1 MERQRRGKSARCSKV
16 ANTFVF
22 NLNHTATVIYVD
34 TEEGLAP
41 EIIGGLQALGHRLE
55 MIRGHARVGMGGGQ
69 VIQINPETGVLRAG
83 SEPRKDGCA
92 IGF

>member
-1 MERQRRGKSARCSKV
+1 MKTLSTV

-22 NLNHTATVIYVD
+22 NLNRAATVTYLD

-41 EIIGGLQALGHRLE
+41 EIIGGLQALGHGLE

-69 VIQINPETGVLRAG
+69 VIQRNPETGRFGPVPSRG
-83 SEPRKDGCA
+83 RTGVP
-92 IGF
+92 